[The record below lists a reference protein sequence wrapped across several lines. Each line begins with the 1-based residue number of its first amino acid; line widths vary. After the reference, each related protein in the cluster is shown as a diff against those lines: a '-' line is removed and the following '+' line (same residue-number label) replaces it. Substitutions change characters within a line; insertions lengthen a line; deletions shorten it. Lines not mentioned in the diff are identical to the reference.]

1 MATSR
6 VTTWPSH
13 TVLDGTEVLAVDHSN
28 TNKSVSSSSLKSY
41 IGAGGGGAGFGEIV
55 VSSADGSSSSFQC
68 VANGSAVNP
77 TDDRAKILEAMDYAV
92 TKMPCRVDFGPGNY
106 GVTGGMEIEIP
117 QASRGLYVLGS
128 SDSATRISFVKNAPL
143 IGGQF
148 IIFTIKPSVEPTVGD
163 YANYLKDIA
172 IEKINFFD
180 RYPVAHATT
189 EESHAIKLRFTING
203 IIDGCGAVDI
213 GDEAFDL
220 NYVVGGKIVNCM
232 TQNCPSVGGGAAVNV
247 QFSDG
252 VLISN
257 NILQANNAIGTRSSI
272 AGSNGV
278 GIEMVSQL
286 PYDMLNITVSNNIIR
301 DFAGASVYLNNSIS
315 TTSQTLSNCIVSGN
329 NINNCGAGVECGV
342 SPGSFLKNTN
352 ISGNVI
358 KNVDNGI
365 LANIAETGNVN
376 FVAANNVIEEV
387 SVRGLFVGGTG
398 ISISDNNITGTVNSA
413 IRIGAANGV
422 VISGGVISSCSSGS
436 SDGDIV
442 SFRDLNKIT
451 VDGVQIINSL
461 STGKVITAC
470 ERVLNCV
477 IDQAVPYYQQIFSG
491 NEVKNCN
498 MSGGINLDGNNYG
511 PGMIVNNS
519 IDTNN
524 TLLANDVISLNST
537 NQSCIVS
544 NNYIKTTHAGGTH
557 REGIIAASGSN
568 NHVINGNIII
578 SETPSLGI
586 VNNGTNNI
594 VSNNQLL

>member
-13 TVLDGTEVLAVDHSN
+13 TALDGTEVLAVDHSN
-28 TNKSVSSSSLKSY
+28 TNKSVTSSSLKSY
-41 IGAGGGGAGFGEIV
+41 IGAGGGGAGFGQIV

-77 TDDRAKILEAMDYAV
+77 TDDRAQILAAMNYAV
-92 TKMPCRVDFGPGNY
+92 TKMPCRVDFGPGDY

-117 QASRGLYVLGS
+117 QGSRGLYVVGS

-143 IGGQF
+143 TGGQF

-163 YANYLKDIA
+163 YGNYLKDIA

-232 TQNCPSVGGGAAVNV
+232 TQNCPSVGGGAAINV

-257 NILQANNAIGTRSSI
+257 NILQANTAIGTRSTV

-278 GIEMVSQL
+278 GVEMVSQL
-286 PYDMLNITVSNNIIR
+286 PYDMLNITVTNNIIR
-301 DFAGASVYLNNSIS
+301 DFAGAAVSLNNSIS
-315 TTSQTLSNCIVSGN
+315 TTSQTLSNCMVSNN
-329 NINNCGAGVECGV
+329 NINNCGGGVECSV
-342 SPGSFLKNTN
+342 SPGSFLKNTI
-352 ISGNVI
+352 ISANVI
-358 KNVDNGI
+358 EKVDNGI
-365 LANIAETGNVN
+365 LADIVDTDNVN
-376 FVAANNVIEEV
+376 FLAANNVIEEV
-387 SVRGLFVGGTG
+387 SFRGIFAGGTG
-398 ISISDNNITGTVNSA
+398 VAITDNTISNTVSSA
-413 IRIGAANGV
+413 IRIGTADGV
-422 VISGGVISSCSSGS
+422 VISGGVLSSCSSGT

-442 SFRDLNKIT
+442 SFRDGNKIT
-451 VDGVQIINSL
+451 VDGVQIVNSL

-470 ERVLNCV
+470 ERVLNCN
-477 IDQAVPYYQQIFSG
+477 IDQATPYYQQIFSG
-491 NEVKNCN
+491 NEVKNCT

-511 PGMIVNNS
+511 PGMIIGNS

-524 TLLANDVISLNST
+524 TLLANDAISLNST
-537 NQSCIVS
+537 NQSCVVS
-544 NNYIKTTHAGGTH
+544 NNYIKTTHSGTTH

-568 NHVINGNIII
+568 NHVIIGNITV

-586 VNNGTNNI
+586 VDNGTNNI
-594 VSNNQLL
+594 VANNQLL